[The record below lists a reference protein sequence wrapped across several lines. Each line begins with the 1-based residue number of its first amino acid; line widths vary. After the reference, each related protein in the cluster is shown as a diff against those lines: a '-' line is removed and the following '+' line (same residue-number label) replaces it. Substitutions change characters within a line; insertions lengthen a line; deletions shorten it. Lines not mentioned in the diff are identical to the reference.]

1 MWKLAWALLTVLVMT
16 VAGVPAQE
24 TLTDA
29 QSRTLINQEHTQ
41 WIDQVMRSIATIKP
55 GMTRKDL
62 LRVFKQE
69 GGLSTRTRKKYV
81 YKHCPYIKVDVEF
94 SPASDMDANQDAAT
108 EKPEDRIVRISRPYF
123 EYSITD

>member
-62 LRVFKQE
+62 VRVFKQE